1 MGCFNIFAAASQ
13 SRDEQLKRMTE
24 APIGPL
30 IISLAIP
37 TILSMLTTAL
47 YNTADTYFVSQLGTS
62 ASGAVGR
69 AACPGRRH
77 SPVAANGRKRRCDT
91 PTAAASG
98 WCMGSPTAAND
109 VYSSMQR
116 EPRRCQT
123 GCFAPQNG
131 RFWTAIWA
139 VLQCKTAHIRNPL
152 AFSGFDATPPRHGN

>member
-62 ASGAVGR
+62 ASGAVSSIW
-69 AACPGRRH
+69 A
-77 SPVAANGRKRRCDT
+77 
-91 PTAAASG
+91 TAAITESRTGESG
-98 WCMGSPTAAND
+98 QATA
-109 VYSSMQR
+109 R
-116 EPRRCQT
+116 PRIET
-123 GCFAPQNG
+123 
-131 RFWTAIWA
+131 
-139 VLQCKTAHIRNPL
+139 
-152 AFSGFDATPPRHGN
+152 